1 MAGLNYT
8 SHCDPEPLPV
18 DDPFSTKTTEVSVTS
33 EVVTATTEDAIELG
47 TIRAP
52 QRHSSVVR
60 QQPSAYS
67 VSISALPSTSV
78 EPTTTLT
85 TTGND
90 NSDRKSTLP
99 PRKSRKTAYE
109 VNSAAWQYT
118 KCAILF
124 FTAILVTWIP
134 STANRVYSVVHMNE
148 ISLPLEYMSAL
159 VLPLQGFWNAIIYV
173 VTSWG
178 ACKDLVEDAGLLLRG
193 VWRPKVPGGLRSR
206 SRLGS
211 GVGGRGEDGP
221 ASASH
226 GTFEMMSRGRNTR
239 PASDKCGDT
248 ESMEALA

>member
-1 MAGLNYT
+1 MDN
-8 SHCDPEPLPV
+8 
-18 DDPFSTKTTEVSVTS
+18 PFSTKTTEVSVTS
-33 EVVTATTEDAIELG
+33 EMVTSTTEDTIELG
-47 TIRAP
+47 TISAP

-67 VSISALPSTSV
+67 VTISALPSASAG
-78 EPTTTLT
+78 PTTTLT
-85 TTGND
+85 TIGND
-90 NSDRKSTLP
+90 NSDRKSTIP
-99 PRKSRKTAYE
+99 PRNRRKNAYE
-109 VNSAAWQYT
+109 ANSAAWQYT

-134 STANRVYSVVHMNE
+134 STANRVYSVVHTDE

-193 VWRPKVPGGLRSR
+193 LWQPKVLPAGLGNRN
-206 SRLGS
+206 RLGG
-211 GVGGRGEDGP
+211 GVGRRGEDGP

-239 PASDKCGDT
+239 PTSDKCGDT